1 MLVSV
6 VVPAYNEDKYI
17 VKTLQ
22 GIKALDRNDFDVEI
36 VVVDGNSTDKTVD
49 VCKKSGVRVVLWKHG
64 TIGEARQKGID
75 EARGE
80 IIAMT
85 DADSDVPKDWLV
97 KHIEALKRESA
108 VGSFGPYKVYDED
121 KKTLFS
127 ILINGRYAF
136 LKFIPNKLKI
146 LFTSGQNIVFLKQ
159 KAIEAGGFD
168 KNLRVMEDVDFMLR
182 LSRVGKVIC
191 LSNVVVMS
199 SPRRSNEGIGFFIRG
214 FKTCVDYYIFHKRDQ
229 LNIFPDIR

>member
-136 LKFIPNKLKI
+136 LKFI
-146 LFTSGQNIVFLKQ
+146 V
-159 KAIEAGGFD
+159 
-168 KNLRVMEDVDFMLR
+168 
-182 LSRVGKVIC
+182 
-191 LSNVVVMS
+191 
-199 SPRRSNEGIGFFIRG
+199 
-214 FKTCVDYYIFHKRDQ
+214 
-229 LNIFPDIR
+229 